1 MKKFLTLILAGV
13 LAFAS
18 CKNTETLLPNVSGK
32 AGEVIV
38 VMDRENWE
46 GALGNSTRA
55 LLADEC
61 PFLVQ
66 REPLFNLVNVAP
78 TGFADLFK
86 IHRNIVI
93 FNINPQN
100 DTTGLVHKRNV
111 WANTQVVLQ
120 ISAYDSEGA
129 IKLLEENGKT
139 IVNAIEQA
147 ERDRIIG
154 NNLRYE
160 ERGIAPQ
167 VAEVFGGYLHFPS
180 GYKVRKVT
188 PDFMWIADEKQ
199 YVYQDVLIYRYP
211 AEKDHPFTSDNII
224 RHRNEALQANVPGM
238 FENTYMTTS
247 DFFTPQ
253 IEYMRYRGRHFVQT
267 RGMWD
272 VKNDFMGGPF
282 VSHSF
287 YSRDGQDI
295 IVVEAFVYAPRYD
308 KRQYLRQVESILYSW
323 EWAVQLIG
331 FGTFET
337 KERKAR
343 QGRNPRQPEE
353 IIEIA
358 ASKAPT
364 FKAGKALKDA
374 VNK

>member
-1 MKKFLTLILAGV
+1 MKNFLTLILAGA
-13 LAFAS
+13 LAFVS

-120 ISAYDSEGA
+120 VNAYDSEGA
-129 IKLLEENGKT
+129 MKLLDENGKV

-154 NNLRYE
+154 NNLKFE
-160 ERGIAPQ
+160 EKGIAPK
-167 VAEVFGGYLHFPS
+167 VAEVFGGCLHFPS
-180 GYKVRKVT
+180 GYKIRKVSS
-188 PDFMWIADEKQ
+188 DFMWIADEKQ

-224 RHRNEALQANVPGM
+224 RHRNEALQANVTGM
-238 FENTYMTTS
+238 FDNTYMTTS
-247 DFFTPQ
+247 DYFTPQ

-323 EWAVQLIG
+323 EWA
-331 FGTFET
+331 ED
-337 KERKAR
+337 
-343 QGRNPRQPEE
+343 EE
-353 IIEIA
+353 SAENE
-358 ASKAPT
+358 K
-364 FKAGKALKDA
+364 K
-374 VNK
+374 